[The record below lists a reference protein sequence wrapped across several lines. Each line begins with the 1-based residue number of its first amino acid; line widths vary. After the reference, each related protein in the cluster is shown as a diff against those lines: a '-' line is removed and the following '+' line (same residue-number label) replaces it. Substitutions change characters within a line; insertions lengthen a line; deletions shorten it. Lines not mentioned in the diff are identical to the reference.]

1 MFRFVS
7 FMKFEM
13 YEVQSESEAY
23 LYNMIFLAQGSNE
36 RALEGHGMRGC
47 WTPLCQSYLHLCRGA
62 DGGGAPSYVLLRGY

>member
-36 RALEGHGMRGC
+36 RALEGHGMLGC
-47 WTPLCQSYLHLCRGA
+47 WT
-62 DGGGAPSYVLLRGY
+62 

>member
-47 WTPLCQSYLHLCRGA
+47 RTPLCQSYLH
-62 DGGGAPSYVLLRGY
+62 

>member
-23 LYNMIFLAQGSNE
+23 LYNMIFLAQSSNE
-36 RALEGHGMRGC
+36 RALKGHGYAR
-47 WTPLCQSYLHLCRGA
+47 L
-62 DGGGAPSYVLLRGY
+62 